1 MGNLAVDYGQASVVS
16 RNISSALTY
25 LEEEIAKING
35 AISEIESLNRGYGK
49 TSTILNEL
57 YDQKKKAQTTYDE
70 MQEFSEKFNG
80 FIKNVKATDSE
91 MAKKF
96 TADVKTYCKKN
107 NIEITSE
114 FDAFLDKVQVV
125 LDVVGVIP
133 VFGDVADA
141 LNAVISLCRGNYLEA
156 LICLVAILPMGDL
169 LKGLK
174 FADKAKD
181 ILKLGDKALTATKTV
196 AKEGAEKLS
205 KQMTKLVKSGK
216 IDNVIATMDAGKD
229 FVVKFKNGS
238 TALIKKGDL
247 SEFVCQAFN
256 KGCFMAGTLVNTKEG
271 LKPIEE
277 VKIGEYVMSR
287 NEESGETSY
296 KKVTDT
302 LIRSTYN
309 ICTIELENGK
319 IKSTTGHL
327 FMVKDKWW
335 KAAAELKAGDIL
347 ETADGKC
354 KVVKSITVEEK
365 GYPVTTYN
373 LSVED
378 NHTFFVGKLGVLT
391 HNMKGFTPCELA
403 DEVAEKA
410 TKGVG
415 KANKYSLSGEEHYES
430 LKDLFGAD
438 NVKWETKGKKYD
450 NAIFADDEKL
460 VSHYWKHRKEFGAY
474 SLDDY
479 LNQAREVMNNGYE
492 VNYPYKG
499 EIRTG
504 FLEYYGTSQK
514 KGAKFAFVGTNND
527 GFITTFH
534 TESGKTFWKM
544 LNGQNIKVINP
555 K

>member
-16 RNISSALTY
+16 RNISSALIY

-70 MQEFSEKFNG
+70 MKQFSEKFNG
-80 FIKNVKATDSE
+80 FIKNVKTTDSE

-181 ILKLGDKALTATKTV
+181 ILKLGDKALTATKTI

-256 KGCFMAGTLVNTKEG
+256 KGCFMAGTLVTTKEG
-271 LKPIEE
+271 LEPIEE
-277 VKIGEYVMSR
+277 VKIGEYVLSR
-287 NEESGETSY
+287 SEESGETSY

-319 IKSTTGHL
+319 IKSTTSHL

>member
-1 MGNLAVDYGQASVVS
+1 
-16 RNISSALTY
+16 
-25 LEEEIAKING
+25 
-35 AISEIESLNRGYGK
+35 
-49 TSTILNEL
+49 
-57 YDQKKKAQTTYDE
+57 
-70 MQEFSEKFNG
+70 
-80 FIKNVKATDSE
+80 
-91 MAKKF
+91 
-96 TADVKTYCKKN
+96 
-107 NIEITSE
+107 
-114 FDAFLDKVQVV
+114 
-125 LDVVGVIP
+125 
-133 VFGDVADA
+133 
-141 LNAVISLCRGNYLEA
+141 
-156 LICLVAILPMGDL
+156 MGDL

-181 ILKLGDKALTATKTV
+181 ILKLGDKALTATKTI

-229 FVVKFKNGS
+229 FVVKFKNGT

-247 SEFVCQAFN
+247 SEFVCQVFE
-256 KGCFMAGTLVNTKEG
+256 KGCFMAGTLVTTKEG

-277 VKIGEYVMSR
+277 VKIGEYVMSK

-365 GYPVTTYN
+365 AYPVTTYN

-391 HNMKGFTPCELA
+391 HNKGKFNKCELA
-403 DEVAEKA
+403 GEVAEKA
-410 TKGVG
+410 TKGVSEAKYQVG
-415 KANKYSLSGEEHYES
+415 AYKDIKGVEGLDAHHAGQKAAMKKLVDGYDELT
-430 LKDLFGAD
+430 APAI
-438 NVKWETKGKKYD
+438 NVPRIGHTKRHPVRGIVSRSTKGITNARQLLARDIMELRRVYPDIPNSKLQELIEMNKKLYP
-450 NAIFADDEKL
+450 EM
-460 VSHYWKHRKEFGAY
+460 RK
-474 SLDDY
+474 
-479 LNQAREVMNNGYE
+479 
-492 VNYPYKG
+492 
-499 EIRTG
+499 
-504 FLEYYGTSQK
+504 
-514 KGAKFAFVGTNND
+514 
-527 GFITTFH
+527 
-534 TESGKTFWKM
+534 
-544 LNGQNIKVINP
+544 
-555 K
+555 

>member
-16 RNISSALTY
+16 RNISSALIY

-70 MQEFSEKFNG
+70 MKQFSEKFNG
-80 FIKNVKATDSE
+80 FIKNVKTTDSE

-256 KGCFMAGTLVNTKEG
+256 KGCFMAGTLVTTKEG

-277 VKIGEYVMSR
+277 VKIVEYVLSR

>member
-1 MGNLAVDYGQASVVS
+1 MTLF
-16 RNISSALTY
+16 L
-25 LEEEIAKING
+25 
-35 AISEIESLNRGYGK
+35 
-49 TSTILNEL
+49 
-57 YDQKKKAQTTYDE
+57 
-70 MQEFSEKFNG
+70 
-80 FIKNVKATDSE
+80 
-91 MAKKF
+91 
-96 TADVKTYCKKN
+96 C
-107 NIEITSE
+107 IEITSE
-114 FDAFLDKVQVV
+114 FDAFLDKIQVV

-133 VFGDVADA
+133 VFGDVADG

-229 FVVKFKNGS
+229 FVVKFKNGT

-256 KGCFMAGTLVNTKEG
+256 KGCFMAGTLVTTKEG
-271 LKPIEE
+271 LEPIEE
-277 VKIGEYVMSR
+277 VKIGEYVLSR
-287 NEESGETSY
+287 SEESGETSY

-410 TKGVG
+410 TKGVRQPVSVNANEIRFSQSSVNG
-415 KANKYSLSGEEHYES
+415 AEEIISSMKANGWKGDPIDVIKMSEGKLTTIDNTRVVAAREAGIDVQAIIHDFNELLPES
-430 LKDLFGAD
+430 LIDRFTTKKGVPKTWGEAIELRIGKQKASFRNNNPFGAD
-438 NVKWETKGKKYD
+438 TMERIGK
-450 NAIFADDEKL
+450 
-460 VSHYWKHRKEFGAY
+460 
-474 SLDDY
+474 
-479 LNQAREVMNNGYE
+479 
-492 VNYPYKG
+492 
-499 EIRTG
+499 
-504 FLEYYGTSQK
+504 
-514 KGAKFAFVGTNND
+514 
-527 GFITTFH
+527 
-534 TESGKTFWKM
+534 
-544 LNGQNIKVINP
+544 
-555 K
+555 

>member
-16 RNISSALTY
+16 RNISSALIY

-35 AISEIESLNRGYGK
+35 AISEIESLKRGYGK

-70 MQEFSEKFNG
+70 MKQFSEKFNG
-80 FIKNVKATDSE
+80 FIKNVKTTDSE

-247 SEFVCQAFN
+247 SDFVCQAFN

-277 VKIGEYVMSR
+277 VKIGEYVLSR

-410 TKGVG
+410 TKGVTE
-415 KANKYSLSGEEHYES
+415 AEIVE
-430 LKDLFGAD
+430 
-438 NVKWETKGKKYD
+438 GKKVV
-450 NAIFADDEKL
+450 NNRVNNMIENMTEGEKSRTTYGSAL
-460 VSHYWKHRKEFGAY
+460 VK
-474 SLDDY
+474 
-479 LNQAREVMNNGYE
+479 
-492 VNYPYKG
+492 
-499 EIRTG
+499 
-504 FLEYYGTSQK
+504 LEDGTTEMWVSSAGK
-514 KGAKFAFVGTNND
+514 KGYIPPRIRGND
-527 GFITTFH
+527 
-534 TESGKTFWKM
+534 
-544 LNGQNIKVINP
+544 KVIKNKSLEANSINRFNDAEQTIMREANEVGAEIISIGATRDMCP
-555 K
+555 ACQAVAKENGIIDRVATPLKKIKK